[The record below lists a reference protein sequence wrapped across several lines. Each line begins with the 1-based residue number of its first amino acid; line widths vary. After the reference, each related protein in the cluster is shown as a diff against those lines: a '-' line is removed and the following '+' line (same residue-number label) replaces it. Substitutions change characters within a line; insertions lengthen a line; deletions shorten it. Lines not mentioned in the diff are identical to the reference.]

1 MPKGVVEDSPS
12 GPVSFNKRWLHSN
25 NKGWWNSS
33 PLPPGFRI
41 CGNDG
46 GQFLM
51 PGGAPRKKGTP
62 YAPPYT

>member
-12 GPVSFNKRWLHSN
+12 GPVSFIKRWLHSN

-46 GQFLM
+46 G
-51 PGGAPRKKGTP
+51 G
-62 YAPPYT
+62 